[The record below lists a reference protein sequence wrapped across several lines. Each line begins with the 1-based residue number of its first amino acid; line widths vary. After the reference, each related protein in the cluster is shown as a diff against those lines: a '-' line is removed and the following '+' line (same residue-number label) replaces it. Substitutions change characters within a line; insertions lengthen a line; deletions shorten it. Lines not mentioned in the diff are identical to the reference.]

1 MSQCVLM
8 MGTFDS
14 KGNEFAYLYKEL
26 LRRNVTVKTM
36 NVGVFEPKGGFPI
49 DIPAG
54 QVAVRGGTELVELRR
69 QADRGVA
76 MRVMCNGARSIVKE
90 LQLQRKIDGIISMA
104 AAVAPLLPL
113 QLCRR
118 FPSAFPRCASPH
130 WHAGIPMSMWGQ
142 EISYC
147 FRPLWIS
154 AESTNSP
161 ALFCHV
167 RRGLCAA

>member
-54 QVAVRGGTELVELRR
+54 QVAFAEEQSWLNC
-69 QADRGVA
+69 AD
-76 MRVMCNGARSIVKE
+76 K
-90 LQLQRKIDGIISMA
+90 QTA
-104 AAVAPLLPL
+104 AW
-113 QLCRR
+113 Q
-118 FPSAFPRCASPH
+118 CA
-130 WHAGIPMSMWGQ
+130 
-142 EISYC
+142 
-147 FRPLWIS
+147 
-154 AESTNSP
+154 
-161 ALFCHV
+161 
-167 RRGLCAA
+167 

>member
-1 MSQCVLM
+1 MGQCVLM

-54 QVAVRGGTELVELRR
+54 QVAVRGGTELAELRR

-90 LQLQRKIDGIISMA
+90 LQLQRG
-104 AAVAPLLPL
+104 
-113 QLCRR
+113 
-118 FPSAFPRCASPH
+118 
-130 WHAGIPMSMWGQ
+130 
-142 EISYC
+142 
-147 FRPLWIS
+147 
-154 AESTNSP
+154 N
-161 ALFCHV
+161 
-167 RRGLCAA
+167 